1 MNLSEIQQKDII
13 SIKDGR
19 KIGRIIDAE
28 ISNTGN
34 IEYLILEQPRNI
46 KSLFSNS
53 EEIKISFKD
62 IEKIGSDVI
71 LVNI

>member
-28 ISNTGN
+28 ISTTGN

-46 KSLFSNS
+46 RTIF
-53 EEIKISFKD
+53 
-62 IEKIGSDVI
+62 
-71 LVNI
+71 